1 MMLSKCSAGAPVV
14 STNSASSLA
23 DAGERILYAKR
34 PTGSDESSA
43 PPRTAKRRRVLP
55 CFPEDPAGRS
65 GADVAQI
72 RFL

>member
-1 MMLSKCSAGAPVV
+1 MLSKGSAGAPVV
-14 STNSASSLA
+14 NTNPASSLA
-23 DAGERILYAKR
+23 DARERILRAER

-43 PPRTAKRRRVLP
+43 LPRTAKRRCVLA

-65 GADVAQI
+65 GADVAQT